1 MFESLFHSFFYLVAN
16 FENSMFRYSLLI
28 SSAILLFFNTI
39 LFSQTKGINRDKYRI
54 NISHSK
60 SIINIDGIL
69 DEPVWATADKANHF
83 QRVQPTDTGF
93 AIAQTEVKV
102 TYDESNLYV
111 GIICYDPTPG
121 KRPVESLRRDFSF
134 IKNDNFIVFI
144 DTYNDQTNGFA
155 FGISAAGAQ
164 WDGVQ
169 ANGGVVNLDWDIKWR
184 SETKNYDDRW
194 VAEFAIPFRSMRY
207 HGGAMEWGINF
218 SRLDLKTN
226 EKSSWAPMPRQF
238 ATATLAFTGSLVWDK
253 PLPSSGTRFSL
264 IPYVSART
272 TQNKEAGESFKPK
285 ATAGIDAKVILSTSM
300 NLDLTVNPDY
310 SQVEVDRQQTN
321 LDRFELF
328 FPEKRQFYLENSDLF
343 ANMGSDN
350 LRPFFSRRIGLNS
363 PVQAG
368 ARLSGKIGDNWRI
381 GLMDLQT
388 GQKDNIPSG
397 NFTVAA
403 LQRKVFRRS
412 NISAFFVNK
421 QLLNT
426 QNDTSFTGYKYNRV
440 AGVEFNLAS
449 ANNRWTGKT
458 FYHQSFYPGAKA
470 NAAAMAANLMFS
482 TQFLTATLNQSW
494 VGADYLAEVGYI
506 RRKGYYEINPVFQF
520 KFFPSES
527 KIVSHGPAIKFDMFL
542 DRNLITATDRETQLL
557 YQVEWINKSTLVVD
571 VKDTYVV
578 LMAPFDPTNQN
589 GIPLPADEVFNW
601 KEAGASFV
609 SDIRKPFNYLL
620 SSRYGGYYNGTRFT
634 VNGELYYRVQPY
646 GSLAIVSS
654 YNKISLPLPYKSAE
668 FILIGPRLDFTFTNK
683 LFFTSFVQYN
693 TQIKNINMNLRF
705 QWRFAPVSDLFI
717 VYTEN
722 SFPGDYRIK
731 NRGLVVKLSYWF
743 N

>member
-1 MFESLFHSFFYLVAN
+1 
-16 FENSMFRYSLLI
+16 MFRYSLLI